1 MLSKYHEIIDT
12 LVARFAGA
20 NSMKVIQPFSL
31 HPICMLNHVLI
42 RSNGGPLYYAQPGHE
57 LVQLLPNEF
66 LLIPARQPVNLAY
79 GKADMLPIT
88 GASLM
93 ANYTSYLTPLTQ
105 LPIDDATSIGFSY
118 INFDVEVLEYVNL
131 FDILDLPTFTI
142 PTSVNFLKLF
152 EYVLEECYMEKLAK
166 VHALN
171 HATNLL
177 AVEIIRYI
185 YQHRLFVDR
194 LVAKLKYLQD
204 KRILDILKY
213 INKNLNKDLYNK
225 VLAGIANISEDY
237 MGQYFKLA
245 INERPQAYVE
255 HQRMRQALH
264 LLQATSQSIET
275 ISKEI
280 GLKDTAY
287 FCRRFKNLFGIQ
299 ASKARNRSFIFSC
312 QLQE

>member
-1 MLSKYHEIIDT
+1 
-12 LVARFAGA
+12 
-20 NSMKVIQPFSL
+20 
-31 HPICMLNHVLI
+31 
-42 RSNGGPLYYAQPGHE
+42 
-57 LVQLLPNEF
+57 VQLLPDEF
-66 LLIPARQPVNLAY
+66 LLIPARRPIDLAY
-79 GKADMLPIT
+79 GEADMLPIPS
-88 GASLM
+88 ASLM
-93 ANYTSYLTPLTQ
+93 ANYTGYLTPITQ
-105 LPIDDATSIGFSY
+105 LSGDTTSMGFSY
-118 INFDVEVLEYVNL
+118 VNFDVEVLEYVNL

-142 PTSVNFLKLF
+142 HISDNFSKLF
-152 EYVLEECYMEKLAK
+152 EYVLVECCMEKLVK
-166 VHALN
+166 ERALN
-171 HATNLL
+171 YATNLL
-177 AVEIIRYI
+177 AIEIIRYI
-185 YQHRLFVDR
+185 YHHKLFVDR

-204 KRILDILKY
+204 KRILDILQY

-264 LLQATSQSIET
+264 LLQTTSKSIET

-299 ASKARNRSFIFSC
+299 ASKARNRDFIFSC
-312 QLQE
+312 QLQL

>member
-20 NSMKVIQPFSL
+20 NSMNVIQPFSL

-42 RSNGGPLYYAQPGHE
+42 RSNGGLLYYAQPGHE

-79 GKADMLPIT
+79 GKADMPMT

-93 ANYTSYLTPLTQ
+93 ANYTSYLTSITHLS
-105 LPIDDATSIGFSY
+105 IDDATSIGFSY
-118 INFDVEVLEYVNL
+118 INFDVEVLEYVNF
-131 FDILDLPTFTI
+131 FDVLNLPTFAI
-142 PTSVNFLKLF
+142 PISGSLLKLF
-152 EYVLEECYMEKLAK
+152 EYILEECYMEKLAK
-166 VHALN
+166 VQALN

-185 YQHRLFVDR
+185 YQHQLFVDR

-275 ISKEI
+275 ISREI